1 MLLADEPTGNLDAET
16 GDSIVQLLKDLNR
29 EDKLTVVMV
38 THNMELA
45 RGSDR
50 VVRMAGGKVLEEAP
64 TPFQPRLLT
73 AIR

>member
-1 MLLADEPTGNLDAET
+1 LADEPTGNLDAET

-45 RGSDR
+45 RGTDR
-50 VVRMAGGKVLEEAP
+50 IVRMAAGKVLEEEKSV
-64 TPFQPRLLT
+64 PFQPRLLT
-73 AIR
+73 AVR